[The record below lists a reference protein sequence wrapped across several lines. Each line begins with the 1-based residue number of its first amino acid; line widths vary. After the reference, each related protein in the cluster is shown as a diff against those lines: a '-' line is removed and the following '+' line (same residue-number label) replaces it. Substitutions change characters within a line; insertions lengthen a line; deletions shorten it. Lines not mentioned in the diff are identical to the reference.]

1 MSLLP
6 YLPNA
11 FSIYLTL
18 TSGAAG
24 SYVDRTVKKWIK
36 GGQTDAQG
44 NYIPSPLNGHENVV
58 ANVARD
64 WVARYSFIS
73 AFLSA
78 IVSVLVICSNPPR
91 YEAALWGVVI
101 LVAILAP
108 MLWNIFKLDPDEFVT
123 LADWWFHWTPATWC
137 KILLIFVNVVLMLE
151 IAGKQGDLNLPEWF
165 PVLR

>member
-1 MSLLP
+1 MNLLP

-18 TSGAAG
+18 TGGAAG
-24 SYVDRTVKKWIK
+24 SYVATAIKKWIDRGQDDGK
-36 GGQTDAQG
+36 GNIT
-44 NYIPSPLNGHENVV
+44 PSPLKGQETIV

-64 WVARYSFIS
+64 WVARYGFFT

-78 IVSVLVICSNPPR
+78 IISILVICSNPVR
-91 YEAALWGVVI
+91 YEAAVFGVLVLIFI
-101 LVAILAP
+101 LSP

-123 LADWWFHWTPATWC
+123 LSDWWFQWTPARWC
-137 KILLIFVNVVLMLE
+137 KILLVIVNILLILE
-151 IAGKQGDLNLPEWF
+151 IAGKQHDLSLPQWF